1 MWWFA
6 YILFGLF
13 VPLFAGRQ
21 NVNDFSKTTTTTST
35 PKSEEAIITPNPPP
49 SFTCATNQFKCRKD
63 NQCIQRSHVCDGI
76 IDCSD
81 KTDEEYCQPEKEVG
95 RIKTTIPEPP
105 PSFTCA
111 TNQFRCRYDNQC
123 IQRSHV
129 CDGIIDCSD
138 KTDEEYC
145 QPAKEIGRIMEIN
158 IKTSN
163 VHYASGFLHK
173 FDMNL
178 CSDTGCCPIYNNIIN
193 NIAGQTITA
202 RGANLGYCQNF
213 QVGENYMTIQ
223 LQTRSTDAW
232 MMNGALIS
240 LTNGR
245 TWICSNNKQFWLQ
258 SPNNSTYKLI
268 CYVYNK

>member
-178 CSDTGCCPIYNNIIN
+178 CSDTGCCALYDNIIN
-193 NIAGQTITA
+193 NIAGQTGIV
-202 RGANLGYCQNF
+202 RGANLGYCQNL
-213 QVGENYMTIQ
+213 QVGENLTIQ

-232 MMNGALIS
+232 MMDKALIS

-245 TWICSNNKQFWLQ
+245 TWICSNLASRFWLQ
-258 SPNNSTYKLI
+258 SPHNSTYKLV